1 MGGERHVLQNATGK
15 SNECQRDGSYG
26 NSFRRWLA
34 GQKLRGGGL
43 CGPRG
48 KHYLCKGVERS
59 LWNCGAR
66 LARPYRSS
74 IAQRMLVPLCHPCP
88 PFPPLHPMTEP
99 LPATLSPGVA
109 LKYLGG
115 AVAWCRDQQGGLI
128 YGNPV
133 VLILGPGLSRKGQ
146 PLSGANQLDWKLLF
160 SFSSILFNAQ
170 TGEYLN
176 KFW

>member
-48 KHYLCKGVERS
+48 RHYLCKGVERS

-74 IAQRMLVPLCHPCP
+74 IAQRMLVPPCHPCP
-88 PFPPLHPMTEP
+88 PFPSLTPYDRASTSHSFAGGCFKVSGWCGGVMPWSAGRTYLRESSGAHFGAWFESKDQ
-99 LPATLSPGVA
+99 TLSQA
-109 LKYLGG
+109 
-115 AVAWCRDQQGGLI
+115 
-128 YGNPV
+128 
-133 VLILGPGLSRKGQ
+133 S
-146 PLSGANQLDWKLLF
+146 QLDLKFLF
-160 SFSSILFNAQ
+160 SFSSILFNA
-170 TGEYLN
+170 
-176 KFW
+176 